1 MFIKRRLTEY
11 NLLSLLLFLSTVQY
25 LYINT
30 GIVCLISI
38 SLNCFLDQRF
48 TFLIHLDIEL
58 YVQLFTTKKGIE
70 PGSIPQRIF
79 TVLLLIVRILRLLL
93 LFACLSIP
101 VLNLSSLHNSKIL
114 QLYEL
119 SESA

>member
-30 GIVCLISI
+30 GLICLISI

-70 PGSIPQRIF
+70 PSSIPQRIF